1 MTKKLITDIIQWD
14 IKSWSKA
21 LTYWENKI
29 DWNSTQDVLE
39 LGGREGGLSLWL
51 ALKGKTTVCSDLENV
66 KTTAEPLHIKY
77 GVNKFVKYEN
87 IDATNIPYKNHFDI
101 IVFKSII
108 GGIGRNNN
116 YEIQQKVFREIY
128 KALKP
133 GGKLLF
139 AENLLASNFHQKL
152 RKKFVN
158 WGDSWRYISIEE
170 LKEFIKDFSSYDF
183 KTTGVTAAFGR
194 NEWQRGLLAT
204 IDTLILNK
212 VCPDSWKYIIY
223 GIAEK

>member
-1 MTKKLITDIIQWD
+1 MITELTRHIIQWD

-21 LTYWENKI
+21 LEYWERSI
-29 DWNSTQDVLE
+29 DWEKIQNGLE

-51 ALKGKTTVCSDLENV
+51 ALKGKKTICSDLINT
-66 KTTAEPLHIKY
+66 KKTAEQLHLRYNISSLITY
-77 GVNKFVKYEN
+77 QD
-87 IDATNIPYKNHFDI
+87 IDAADIPYEDYFDI

-116 YEIQQKVFREIY
+116 FKGQQKVFKEIY

-139 AENLLASNFHQKL
+139 AENLLASPFHQRL
-152 RKKFVN
+152 RKRYVK
-158 WGDSWRYISIEE
+158 WGNTWRYVT
-170 LKEFIKDFSSYDF
+170 LKEMREFLKDFSSVDI
-183 KTTGVTAAFGR
+183 KTTGVLATFGR
-194 NEWQRGLLAT
+194 NERQRIFLST
-204 IDTLILNK
+204 IDDLILNK
-212 VCPDSWKYIIY
+212 ACPENWKYIIY